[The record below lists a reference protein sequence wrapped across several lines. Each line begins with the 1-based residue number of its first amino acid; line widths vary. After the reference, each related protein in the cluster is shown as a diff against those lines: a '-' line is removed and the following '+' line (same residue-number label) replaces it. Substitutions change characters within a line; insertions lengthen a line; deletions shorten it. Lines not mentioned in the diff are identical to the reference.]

1 MAHCYKVFQLL
12 QSVTEFIAKCVRYYK
27 VCRGNFKYLII
38 ILHVRKMVSLMDRS
52 INLGISLSV
61 GEDEVSLV
69 LNAVEK
75 FVT

>member
-1 MAHCYKVFQLL
+1 M
-12 QSVTEFIAKCVRYYK
+12 I
-27 VCRGNFKYLII
+27 RGNFKYLII

-69 LNAVEK
+69 LNAIEK